1 MFPRPPQSSA
11 PFAPFPTPARGSA
24 VLDVR
29 GINSTRA
36 SLDGKTPYDA
46 FVSFYGE
53 RGRDFLEKLNVRRIN
68 ADCVTLDPSLLGP
81 EFKREADN
89 AILRKKGVV
98 E

>member
-1 MFPRPPQSSA
+1 MISHVNSYPRQ
-11 PFAPFPTPARGSA
+11 
-24 VLDVR
+24 
-29 GINSTRA
+29 
-36 SLDGKTPYDA
+36 SLDGKTPYDE

-53 RGRDFLEKLNVRRIN
+53 RGRIFLEQLDIRRIN

-89 AILRKKGVV
+89 AIRRKKGVI

>member
-1 MFPRPPQSSA
+1 MADNLNRQIGVDCKSKVDRMVSH
-11 PFAPFPTPARGSA
+11 
-24 VLDVR
+24 V
-29 GINSTRA
+29 NSYPRA

-81 EFKREADN
+81 EFKREADS
-89 AILRKKGVV
+89 AMLRRKGV
-98 E
+98 EE